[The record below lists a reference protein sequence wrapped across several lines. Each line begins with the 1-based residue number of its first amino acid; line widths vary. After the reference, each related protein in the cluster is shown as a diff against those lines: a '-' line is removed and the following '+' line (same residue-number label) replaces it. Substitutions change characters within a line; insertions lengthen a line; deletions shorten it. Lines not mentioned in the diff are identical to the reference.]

1 MESVISGFCPTPPS
15 QFAASRT
22 RARISS
28 SGAAAA
34 SFARGRTV
42 VRSRVKN
49 ETSASG
55 SAPASAPELLA
66 MPADWASIFCALKA
80 GMFADSSE
88 TVSDRL
94 PATRMKGRTRTISR
108 LPLARVVV
116 ETRITSRAA
125 FASPGGGSRSALRVM
140 LATRSAMLVAVARS
154 VASTRSGTV
163 AKLVSPSSAAKTAPP
178 IRAAPQSPVRM
189 VPLNHC
195 TEMRRRSTSPPVS
208 PSTDSGGSSPS
219 SMRSASRLERK
230 TMRRLPWSKVRGPL
244 RPRAVHHNSQVRNA
258 TATTAWRAEGDGKP
272 QPHGR

>member
-1 MESVISGFCPTPPS
+1 
-15 QFAASRT
+15 
-22 RARISS
+22 
-28 SGAAAA
+28 
-34 SFARGRTV
+34 
-42 VRSRVKN
+42 
-49 ETSASG
+49 
-55 SAPASAPELLA
+55 

-195 TEMRRRSTSPPVS
+195 TEMRRRSRARRFPRRPTAAARRRARCARPP
-208 PSTDSGGSSPS
+208 GSSERQCVACRGPKSEVPS
-219 SMRSASRLERK
+219 ARGRFTTTAKCETRPQRPRGEPRATASRSL
-230 TMRRLPWSKVRGPL
+230 TVVDG
-244 RPRAVHHNSQVRNA
+244 RA
-258 TATTAWRAEGDGKP
+258 
-272 QPHGR
+272 